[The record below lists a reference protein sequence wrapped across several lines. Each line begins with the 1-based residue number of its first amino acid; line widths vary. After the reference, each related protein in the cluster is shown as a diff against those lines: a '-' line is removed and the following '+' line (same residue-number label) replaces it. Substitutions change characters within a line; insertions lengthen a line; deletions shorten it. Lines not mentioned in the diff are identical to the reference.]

1 MFIFNVTA
9 IYLRCGFLL
18 IKSEELFKKLENYEK
33 KFKYIET
40 KKNIIYKDR
49 IIILFKIS
57 YSKIDDFKSSPD
69 YEFIKEQLNA
79 YNNKKEKC
87 FYCGDL
93 TPKKDQLI
101 YELFQNKCAKLFNIT
116 EYTIIGIDF
125 LNNNV
130 ENSFFNLPK
139 KPASSLISVGE
150 GIENV
155 TKKNYLNLKN
165 NLYPYLLT
173 VGEEGVTV
181 YRVDSIN
188 SFKKIGGNSFG
199 PTTLWSLMAIS
210 CGYEDPDLALSEAAK
225 GNNRLI
231 DLSVGDIYGGN
242 YDNISLSSDLIGSS
256 FGNFKNVVDMNK
268 IEKKDIAKSL
278 IILYGATYSH
288 VTAMESSKEKIDKI
302 ISSGNPF
309 DLLELFQI
317 IQTSIDRYSNNFI
330 GTVFNDYLDYF
341 ELIGKAIE
349 IIDNNYNTKI

>member
-1 MFIFNVTA
+1 MLVFSITS
-9 IYLRCGFLL
+9 IYIKCGFL
-18 IKSEELFKKLENYEK
+18 IMKSDDLFKKIGNYEK

-40 KKNIIYKDR
+40 KRNIIYKDK

-57 YSKIDDFKSSPD
+57 YSKTDDFKNSPD
-69 YEFIKEQLNA
+69 FEFIKEQLNLKND
-79 YNNKKEKC
+79 NNKIKKC

-93 TPKKDQLI
+93 TPKKDKLI
-101 YELFQNKCAKLFNIT
+101 YDLFQNKCAKLFNIN
-116 EYTIIGIDF
+116 EYTIKGIDF
-125 LNNNV
+125 LNNNR
-130 ENSFFNLPK
+130 EKTFYNLPK
-139 KPASSLISVGE
+139 KPISSLISVGQ
-150 GIENV
+150 GIEKV
-155 TKKNYLNLKN
+155 TEKNYLNLKN

-210 CGYEDPDLALSEAAK
+210 CGYEDPDLAIAEATK
-225 GNNRLI
+225 GNNTLI
-231 DLSVGDIYGGN
+231 DLSVKDIYGGN

-256 FGNFKNVVDMNK
+256 FGNFKNVMDMNK

-288 VTAMESSKEKIDKI
+288 VTALASSKEKINKI

-317 IQTSIDRYSNNFI
+317 IQTSIDRYSNNYI
-330 GTVFNDYLDYF
+330 GTVFSDYLDYF
-341 ELIGKAIE
+341 ELIGKSVELI
-349 IIDNNYNTKI
+349 NNN